1 MRNFAALGLCV
12 KITTRKV
19 AEPQNIKCILFSS
32 DILYRCHSEPFCYSK
47 INRTFAVWKRTDRKK

>member
-1 MRNFAALGLCV
+1 MRNFAALRLCV

-19 AEPQNIKCILFSS
+19 AEPQNIKCTLFSS